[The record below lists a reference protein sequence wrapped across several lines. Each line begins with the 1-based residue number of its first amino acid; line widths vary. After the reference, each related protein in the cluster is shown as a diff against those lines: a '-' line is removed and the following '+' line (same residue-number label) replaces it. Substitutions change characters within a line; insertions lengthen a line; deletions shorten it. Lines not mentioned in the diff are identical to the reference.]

1 MNLSLFLSNRD
12 MAECVLSRLGPD
24 SLERLRCVDK
34 TLKRAVNQYMDE
46 LNNYLTCVNPRTFF
60 NSRSLRF
67 YTRGNNLFSSN
78 QFIVSETGT
87 EYDLVEIGSSH
98 EFLIVHRETGT
109 IFQRFFVLGLWTPVL
124 MKIKEKNLEKTLVLT
139 PEFAAEHI
147 SSPCAPLIGFESL
160 RGLITTSGHSMD
172 PLANSFLGKIYN
184 RSCDTDSKGTLQYI
198 RSSYWVENLQC
209 LVVLAERLPWIVV
222 VKEDGSLIKAHLPCP
237 KDLPRVRPSFFYHHE
252 RGLLFVVGGRGLNN
266 RRTSCIFS
274 FCLKEYVDE
283 IRNYRSTR
291 DLYLDSECFLRTL
304 KDNLLKKDPTSFD
317 ERDNFMFLPQHP
329 NYILF
334 LTYLYD
340 GLIPS
345 KFRVSKN
352 LFKYHTQELTQ
363 PRSDCLVKS
372 VKPYPNIFI
381 VCGGTSTHNT
391 KLSGVEFYEIYDD
404 YNNNNNDNYDIRR
417 AYTHAS
423 KYVFCPDI

>member
-1 MNLSLFLSNRD
+1 

-34 TLKRAVNQYMDE
+34 TLKRAVNHYMDD
-46 LNNYLTCVNPRTFF
+46 LNNYWTCVNPRTFF

-67 YTRGNNLFSSN
+67 YSRGNLFSSN

-109 IFQRFFVLGLWTPVL
+109 IFQRFFVLGLWTPIL
-124 MKIKEKNLEKTLVLT
+124 MKIKEETLVLT
-139 PEFAAEHI
+139 PEFAADNI

-160 RGLITTSGHSMD
+160 RGLITGSGYSVD
-172 PLANSFLGKIYN
+172 PLASTFLGKIYN
-184 RSCDTDSKGTLQYI
+184 RSCDTDSKGSLQYI
-198 RSSYWVENLQC
+198 RSSYWVSDLQC
-209 LVVLAERLPWIVV
+209 LLVLAEKLPWLVV
-222 VKEDGSLIKAHLPCP
+222 VKNGSLIKAHLPCP
-237 KDLPRVRPSFFYHHE
+237 KDLPRVRPGFFYHNE
-252 RGLLFVVGGRGLNN
+252 KGLLFVVGGRGLNN
-266 RRTSCIFS
+266 RRTSSVFS
-274 FCLKEYVDE
+274 ICLKEYVDE
-283 IRNYRSTR
+283 IRNYHSTR

-304 KDNLLKKDPTSFD
+304 KDKLLIKDRTSFD

-352 LFKYHTQELTQ
+352 LWKYHTQELTQ

-372 VKPYPNIFI
+372 VKPYSNLFI

-391 KLSGVEFYEIYDD
+391 KLSGVEFFEIIDD
-404 YNNNNNDNYDIRR
+404 YKNDNKYDIRMV
-417 AYTHAS
+417 YTHTS